1 MFLTDFGELGILC
14 GVCQACGMG
23 DRGYGIPPAWK
34 ALTSSATALS
44 FLSDPYDFAD
54 MRGD

>member
-1 MFLTDFGELGILC
+1 MGE
-14 GVCQACGMG
+14 
-23 DRGYGIPPAWK
+23 RGYGIPPAWK
-34 ALTSSATALS
+34 ALTSSAVALS